1 MTAVTAVTFDFH
13 NTLAICDEWFELEI
27 RQLAAAYLSWQ
38 ARQRA
43 AGPVDSELLAT
54 AVATYRQLRLEIM
67 DHGQELSA
75 EDCVAQVLER
85 LSQPVE
91 MESITRGVAELMR
104 DVSAEATP
112 VPGAVATVRGLR
124 EAGVTLGVIS
134 SAVYHPFLEWTL
146 AKFEIQDAFL
156 DITTSASAGF
166 YKSRPELFWHAA
178 AAIGADPRRTVHI
191 GDSYR
196 FDVEGANRAGMAT
209 VWLNRDGETAPT
221 SSVEPNLTLTTLD
234 GAKPAILALAER
246 P

>member
-1 MTAVTAVTFDFH
+1 MAAVTFDFH
-13 NTLAICDEWFELEI
+13 NTLAICDDWFELEI
-27 RQLAAAYLSWQ
+27 RRLAAAYLSWE

-43 AGPVDSELLAT
+43 NGPVDPQLLET
-54 AVATYRQLRLEIM
+54 AVVTYRELRLEIIE
-67 DHGQELSA
+67 HGNELSA
-75 EDCVAQVLER
+75 EDCVAEVLER
-85 LSQPVE
+85 LSQPVN
-91 MESITRGVAELMR
+91 MESITRGVADLMR
-104 DVSAEATP
+104 GVSAEATP
-112 VPGAVATVRGLR
+112 VPGAVETVRGLR
-124 EAGVTLGVIS
+124 KAGVTLGIIS

-146 AKFEIQDAFL
+146 AKFEIQDAFT

-209 VWLNRDGETAPT
+209 VWLNRDGEAPPT
-221 SSVEPNLTLTTLD
+221 SDVVPNLTLTSLD

-246 P
+246 A